1 MISPTTYLFGG
12 YGTRFFFFGVRSS
25 GVPGAKS
32 QLGDSGKT
40 FLVDASGTILSA
52 VQIQDSAAEAIFL
65 SELVGESELEKLQ
78 ISTLW

>member
-1 MISPTTYLFGG
+1 VATAPA
-12 YGTRFFFFGVRSS
+12 FFFGVRSS

-65 SELVGESELEKLQ
+65 SELVGEVNWKSSRLVPSGNL
-78 ISTLW
+78 T

>member
-1 MISPTTYLFGG
+1 MAVATS
-12 YGTRFFFFGVRSS
+12 FFFSRLPFLRGSRR
-25 GVPGAKS
+25 AKS

-52 VQIQDSAAEAIFL
+52 VQIQDSATRGEFL
-65 SELVGESELEKLQ
+65 SELVGETELENLQ